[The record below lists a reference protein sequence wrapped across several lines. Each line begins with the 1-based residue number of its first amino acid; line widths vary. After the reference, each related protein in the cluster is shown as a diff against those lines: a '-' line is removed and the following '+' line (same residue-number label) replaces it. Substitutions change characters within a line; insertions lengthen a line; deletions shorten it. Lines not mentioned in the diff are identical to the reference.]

1 MSIQLH
7 SRVSAEVGA
16 FIDWTHAELAEFEAA
31 HTAAARSG
39 KCRMPKRKKLRI
51 FGNVTAVLA
60 QRKYSVR
67 FDDTRTLELLFNRL
81 KKEESGAGRQEVSD
95 DEGDDGEGGDGGDGD
110 SDSNHGDTSEEE
122 EEEEVFDVATHA
134 GKRLAA
140 NAELKKLEGT
150 KTDAQKYTTTT
161 GLTTQV
167 QWTFISGEKED
178 HFPNLHG
185 PKGESKVEGVG
196 EEASCSD
203 SAVRAGVRGWKLD
216 PTDPH
221 NFENLYIHF
230 YPGDIYDDIDKVNEA
245 GRVAYPVGWKETT
258 YFEFLRVHGLII
270 AATNEVE
277 RGGKL
282 WRSKDAKT
290 LRSMQRQSL
299 GDAWNKY
306 ISEKRFYALTKLM
319 SETCGDPGVAE
330 TDVWGARFRPRVEA
344 FNANRDRTVI
354 RSSIHVG
361 DEAMCAFKPRT
372 TKTGGLPNI
381 SFIKR
386 KPKPLGTEYKNICC
400 GITGIVLHLEIQEGK
415 NSMKTKP
422 FFNRLGATAACAL
435 RLSRASTLST

>member
-1 MSIQLH
+1 MSIQVH

-16 FIDWTHAELAEFEAA
+16 FVDWTAAEKREFEGAHAA
-31 HTAAARSG
+31 TAGAG
-39 KCRMPKRKKLRI
+39 KLRMPKRKKLRI
-51 FGNVTAVLA
+51 YGNVIAVLA

-67 FDDTRTLELLFNRL
+67 FDDTQTLELLFNRL
-81 KKEESGAGRQEVSD
+81 KKEEAGAGRQEMSD
-95 DEGDDGEGGDGGDGD
+95 NEEDGGEGGDGGDGD

-122 EEEEVFDVATHA
+122 EFDVETHA

-140 NAELKKLEGT
+140 KAELKKLEGT
-150 KTDAQKYTTTT
+150 TTDKQKYTTTE
-161 GLTTQV
+161 GSTTEV
-167 QWTFISGEKED
+167 QWTFIEGELDD
-178 HFPNLHG
+178 HFPNLYG
-185 PKGESKVEGVG
+185 PKGSKAESVE
-196 EEASCSD
+196 EEASCKD
-203 SAVRAGVRGWKLD
+203 PTVRVGVRGWKLD
-216 PTDPH
+216 TTDPH
-221 NFENLYIHF
+221 NFEKLYTHL
-230 YPGDIYDDIDKVNEA
+230 YPGDINNDILKVNEA
-245 GRVAYPVGWKETT
+245 GRVAYPVGWKDTT

-277 RGGKL
+277 RGHKL
-282 WRSKDAKT
+282 WGHKDVKMR
-290 LRSMQRQSL
+290 RSMQRQSPN
-299 GDAWNKY
+299 DVWNKY

-400 GITGIVLHLEIQEGK
+400 GVTGIVLHLEIQEGK
-415 NSMKTKP
+415 VAMKTKP

-435 RLSRASTLST
+435 RLSRASTLSV